1 MPITMQHERDNIYRV
16 ELGGTLLKKDLDRC
30 QEQLVG
36 EIGRIGPV
44 RLLFVL
50 QGFEGWE
57 RGSNWNDLSFY
68 VGYGDR
74 IERIAI
80 VGPERWRDETMMFAA
95 ADLRRAPVEFFN
107 EDALSGAR
115 TWLSS

>member
-1 MPITMQHERDNIYRV
+1 MSITMQHERDNLYRL
-16 ELGGTLLKKDLDRC
+16 ELGGTLRKKDLDRC

-36 EIGRIGPV
+36 EIGRIGPI

-50 QGFEGWE
+50 QEFEGWE

-68 VGYGDR
+68 VGYGDQ

-80 VGPERWRDETMMFAA
+80 VGPERTCGGRLWSSSTRTPSRPHVRGCRHNRIIMRAA
-95 ADLRRAPVEFFN
+95 
-107 EDALSGAR
+107 G
-115 TWLSS
+115 